1 MRSTGCH
8 LSSQQDTDKLALMMA
23 SHWKKQRE
31 TSQELLTMQKETYI
45 EGLTMELLSDKG
57 NVT

>member
-1 MRSTGCH
+1 
-8 LSSQQDTDKLALMMA
+8 MMA